1 MINYGLMLLLDL
13 RRKHDVIVFVSDVR
27 KICVSRTIT
36 HSLSFL
42 NILVA
47 AVCQHNYR

>member
-1 MINYGLMLLLDL
+1 MINYGLRLRLDL
-13 RRKHDVIVFVSDVR
+13 RSHDAIVFVSDVR
-27 KICVSRTIT
+27 KICISRTIT
-36 HSLSFL
+36 HSRSFL

>member
-1 MINYGLMLLLDL
+1 MINYGLRLRLDL
-13 RRKHDVIVFVSDVR
+13 RRSHDAIVFVSDVR

-36 HSLSFL
+36 HSRSFL
-42 NILVA
+42 SILMP